1 MSPIIGSDLFLSPGR
16 RTTSLDPC
24 KAKFSVQ
31 TEHVRSVSHW
41 KMSLSARRPVS
52 GIIHSLV
59 ELARSAL
66 NLDPL
71 VFVNSGLIVVG
82 LITSLRSAGSVLYSY
97 AEKTC
102 LSTVHVRAED
112 PLYDDIVRWM
122 NDHAFRRRNFLSVL
136 AQTTNNSD
144 NDKALIRSPLAQLD
158 SDRLVSYREV
168 EDNSFIELKPF
179 HGSRFF
185 RFKRTWML
193 FSHTASSPESMGRPP
208 QLDTNPPLKLQC
220 LSLSL
225 SPIKKFLD
233 EVRAYGRKVSVSS
246 ITVFRTRP
254 NSRDLVRWSSVAS
267 RPSRDIS
274 TVILHKHKKQT
285 ILRDINEYLHP
296 HTRQWYANHG
306 IPYRRGYLFSG
317 PPGTGKTSLASA
329 IAGVFGL
336 DIYVL
341 SLLDPTMTESQFIRL
356 FSEVPTRCVVLL
368 EDVDAAGLNRGDQ
381 EPSQDSTLSRSV
393 NTTPASTSVS
403 LSGLLNAIDG
413 VSSHEGRI
421 LIMTTN
427 VPQQLD
433 RALIRPG
440 RVDIHIR
447 FELPSQEELRDLFL
461 SIYSDVYQN
470 AEFSLGERKREM
482 GRLNELAVHFAGCL
496 PERRFSLAEVQGFLL
511 RYKRQPEEACD
522 NVRGWVD
529 EMEYGELGL

>member
-193 FSHTASSPESMGRPP
+193 FSHAASSPESMGRPP

>member
-1 MSPIIGSDLFLSPGR
+1 MSMF
-16 RTTSLDPC
+16 
-24 KAKFSVQ
+24 A
-31 TEHVRSVSHW
+31 RS
-41 KMSLSARRPVS
+41 PVS
-52 GIIHSLV
+52 RV
-59 ELARSAL
+59 VYTLAEFSRNTL
-66 NLDPL
+66 NVDPVL
-71 VFVNSGLIVVG
+71 LVNSGLIVVG
-82 LITSLRSAGSVLYSY
+82 LITSLRSAGNVLYSY

-122 NDHAFRRRNFLSVL
+122 NDHAFQRRNFLSVL
-136 AQTTNNSD
+136 AQTTNRSD
-144 NDKALIRSPLAQLD
+144 NDKALIRSPLAHPN
-158 SDRLVSYREV
+158 SDGLISYREV
-168 EDNSFIELKPF
+168 EDNSFLELKPF
-179 HGSRFF
+179 RGSRLF

-193 FSHTASSPESMGRPP
+193 FTHAASSPESVP
-208 QLDTNPPLKLQC
+208 QVDTNPPLKLQC

-225 SPIKKFLD
+225 SPIRNFLD

-246 ITVFRTRP
+246 ITVYRTKP
-254 NSRDLVRWSSVAS
+254 NSRDHIRWSSAAS

-274 TVILHKHKKQT
+274 TVILDNHKKET

-341 SLLDPTMTESQFIRL
+341 SLLDPTMTESQFSRM

-368 EDVDAAGLNRGDQ
+368 EDVDAAGLNRGGLASSEDLTQ
-381 EPSQDSTLSRSV
+381 SGPETKTLV
-393 NTTPASTSVS
+393 NTSVS

-413 VSSHEGRI
+413 VSSQEGRI

-427 VPQQLD
+427 TPQRLD

-461 SIYSDVYQN
+461 SIYSDMFEN
-470 AEFSLGERKREM
+470 AEFSPGEQKM
-482 GRLNELAVHFAGCL
+482 DMARLNELAVHFAGCL
-496 PERRFSLAEVQGFLL
+496 PERQYSLAEVQGFLL
-511 RYKRQPEEACD
+511 QYKRRPEEACD
-522 NVRGWVD
+522 NIISWVE
-529 EMEYGELGL
+529 EMEYEE